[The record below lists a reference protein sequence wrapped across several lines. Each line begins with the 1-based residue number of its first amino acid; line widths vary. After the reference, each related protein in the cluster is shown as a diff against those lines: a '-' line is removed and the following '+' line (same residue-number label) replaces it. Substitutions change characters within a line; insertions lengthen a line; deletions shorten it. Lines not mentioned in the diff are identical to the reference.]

1 MNERIEK
8 LLNDLTEAAKET
20 WGESAQVN
28 VSLCQDGYQLISV
41 EEWEENPELP
51 VEARKRRILY
61 ESWRYI
67 GEKWRADQS
76 GEQNEYYRQRKC
88 LLEKAVGK

>member
-20 WGESAQVN
+20 WGESAQVH

-51 VEARKRRILY
+51 IEAWKRRKLY
-61 ESWRYI
+61 DSCRYI
-67 GEKWRADQS
+67 GEKWRADRS
-76 GEQNEYYRQRKC
+76 GEQNEYYRRGNR
-88 LLEKAVGK
+88 LLEKREG